1 MNIKDLENLKDGQ
14 QVIELTGWVDNIR
27 DHGGLTFVDLRDFT
41 GSIQLVFDK
50 SGDVDTKLKNEFYI
64 SINGTFKKRDEAL
77 INDKILFGDYEIEVT
92 DLIIINQSKTLPFQI
107 EDSIETDENIRLK
120 YRYLDLRRQ
129 PMKVNIMTRSNTFK
143 SIRSIMNQLNIF
155 EIDTPTLIKSTPEGA
170 KDFLVPSRKSPS
182 NFYALPQSPQMYKQL
197 FMMSGFPNYYQIAK
211 CYRDEDSR
219 KDRQPEFTQLD
230 LEFSDASPELVKS
243 KVEEIVKFVFSDAYD
258 CKIKTPFNTLTYEE
272 AINFYG
278 TDKPDLR
285 IEEKIFDITDIFTDT
300 SINFLNDI
308 LSSQGSVKALHT
320 KELLTRKQI
329 DDLDTEIKELGSNGL
344 GWFKI
349 EDTNIS
355 GPLAKLLND
364 NEKSKLLSYGSG
376 TLLFQAGFIKET
388 ANFLDVIRRTVF
400 QPLNNDVYSFV
411 WIEDFPFFEVEDGEL
426 QPSHHPFTSPKS
438 NEIFKDD
445 PTNATA
451 LHYDLVL
458 NGVELGSGSQ
468 RINNPEI
475 QTLVLE
481 KWGLS
486 KEEISE
492 RFGWFIEAL
501 SYGTPVHAGFA
512 IGIDR
517 LIAEVLNQP
526 SIRDVIPFP
535 KTQSGLDPLTNAP
548 ANICLLYTSP
558 SPRDAHESRMPSSA

>member
-1 MNIKDLENLKDGQ
+1 MNIKELENLKDGQ
-14 QVIELTGWVDNIR
+14 EVVELTGWVDNIR

-41 GSIQLVFDK
+41 GLVQLVFDK
-50 SGDVDTKLKNEFYI
+50 SGDVNTKLKNEFYI
-64 SINGTFKKRDEAL
+64 SINGSFKKRDEGL

-376 TLLFQAGFIKET
+376 TLLFQAGIIKEI

-548 ANICLLYTSP
+548 ANIEEEVLEEYNLKYINK
-558 SPRDAHESRMPSSA
+558 DE

>member
-41 GSIQLVFDK
+41 GLIQLVFDK

-258 CKIKTPFNTLTYEE
+258 CKIKTPFNTFTYEE
-272 AINFYG
+272 AINLYG

-376 TLLFQAGFIKET
+376 TLLFQAGIIKEI

-548 ANICLLYTSP
+548 ANIEEEVLEEYNLKYINK
-558 SPRDAHESRMPSSA
+558 DE

>member
-388 ANFLDVIRRTVF
+388 AYFLDVIRRTVF

-548 ANICLLYTSP
+548 ANIEEEVLEEYNLKYINK
-558 SPRDAHESRMPSSA
+558 DE

>member
-1 MNIKDLENLKDGQ
+1 MNIKELEKLNDGQ
-14 QVIELTGWVDNIR
+14 EVVELTGWVDNIR

-64 SINGTFKKRDEAL
+64 SINGSFKKRDEAL

-107 EDSIETDENIRLK
+107 EDAIETDENIRLK

-272 AINFYG
+272 AINLYG

-285 IEEKIFDITDIFTDT
+285 IEETIFDITDVFTET
-300 SINFLNDI
+300 SINFLKDI
-308 LSSQGSVKALHT
+308 LSSQGSIKALYT
-320 KELLTRKQI
+320 RELLTRKQI

-349 EDTNIS
+349 EDTAIS
-355 GPLAKLLND
+355 GPLAKLLSD

-376 TLLFQAGFIKET
+376 TLLFQAGIIKEI
-388 ANFLDVIRRTVF
+388 ANYLDVIRRTIF

-486 KEEISE
+486 KEDISE

-548 ANICLLYTSP
+548 ANIEEEVLEEYNLKYINK
-558 SPRDAHESRMPSSA
+558 DE

>member
-41 GSIQLVFDK
+41 GLIQLVFDK

-320 KELLTRKQI
+320 NELLTRKQI

-376 TLLFQAGFIKET
+376 TLLFQAGIIKEI

-548 ANICLLYTSP
+548 ANIEEEVLEEYNLKYINK
-558 SPRDAHESRMPSSA
+558 DE

>member
-41 GSIQLVFDK
+41 GLIQLVFDK

-308 LSSQGSVKALHT
+308 LSSQGSIKALHT

-376 TLLFQAGFIKET
+376 TLLFQAGIIKEI
-388 ANFLDVIRRTVF
+388 ANYLDVIRRTVF
-400 QPLNNDVYSFV
+400 QPLNSDVYSFV

-468 RINNPEI
+468 RINDPEI

-486 KEEISE
+486 KEDISE

-548 ANICLLYTSP
+548 ANIEEEVLEEYNLKYINK
-558 SPRDAHESRMPSSA
+558 DE

>member
-14 QVIELTGWVDNIR
+14 RVIELTGWVDNIR

-64 SINGTFKKRDEAL
+64 SINGTFKKRDAAL

-92 DLIIINQSKTLPFQI
+92 DLITINQSKTLPFQI

-376 TLLFQAGFIKET
+376 TLLFQAGIIKEI

-548 ANICLLYTSP
+548 ANIEEEVLEEYNLKYINK
-558 SPRDAHESRMPSSA
+558 DE

>member
-14 QVIELTGWVDNIR
+14 EVVELTGWVDNIR

-41 GSIQLVFDK
+41 GLIQLVFDK
-50 SGDVDTKLKNEFYI
+50 SGDVNTKLKNEFYI
-64 SINGTFKKRDEAL
+64 SINGSFKKRDEGL

-92 DLIIINQSKTLPFQI
+92 ELIIINQSKTLPFQI

-308 LSSQGSVKALHT
+308 LSSQGSIKALHT

-376 TLLFQAGFIKET
+376 TLLFQAGIIKEI
-388 ANFLDVIRRTVF
+388 ASYLDVIRRMVF

-548 ANICLLYTSP
+548 ANIEEEVLEEYNLKYINK
-558 SPRDAHESRMPSSA
+558 DE

>member
-1 MNIKDLENLKDGQ
+1 MNINELTNYKNDD
-14 QVIELTGWVDNIR
+14 QVAGLTGWVDSIR

-50 SGDVDTKLKNEFYI
+50 SGEIDSKLKNEFYI
-64 SINGTFKKRDEAL
+64 SINGLFKKRDKSL
-77 INDKILFGDYEIEVT
+77 VNNKVFLGDSEIEVSE
-92 DLIIINQSKTLPFQI
+92 LEVISISKTLPFQI
-107 EDSIETDENIRLK
+107 TNDIDTDENIRLK
-120 YRYLDLRRQ
+120 YRYLDLRREQ
-129 PMKVNIMTRSNTFK
+129 MKINILTRSNTFK
-143 SIRSIMNQLNIF
+143 SIRSIMNELNIY

-230 LEFSDASPELVKS
+230 LEFSDANPSIVKS
-243 KVEEIVKFVFSDAYD
+243 NIEKIVQYVFSDAYD
-258 CKIKTPFNTLTYEE
+258 CKINTPFKSISYIDAMNL
-272 AINFYG
+272 YG
-278 TDKPDLR
+278 TDKPDMR
-285 IEEKIFDITDIFTDT
+285 IVETLMDISDIFLNTE
-300 SINFLNDI
+300 INFLKDI
-308 LSSQGSVKALHT
+308 ISSGGVIKALHT
-320 KELLTRKQI
+320 DELLSRKQI
-329 DDLDTEIKELGSNGL
+329 DSIDTQIKELGSNGL

-349 EDTNIS
+349 ENKEIS
-355 GPLAKLLND
+355 GPLAKILND
-364 NEKSKLLSYGSG
+364 NEKNEILKHGSG
-376 TLLFQAGFIKET
+376 TLLFQAGELILISQY
-388 ANFLDVIRRTVF
+388 LDLIRRTIF
-400 QPLNNDVYSFV
+400 KPSSDEAYSFI
-411 WIEDFPFFEVEDGEL
+411 WIEDFPFFENENGNL
-426 QPSHHPFTSPKS
+426 QPSHHPFTSPKDD
-438 NEIFKDD
+438 EIFKND
-445 PTNATA
+445 PINATA

-468 RINNPEI
+468 RINKPSI
-475 QTLVLE
+475 QKIVLE

-486 KEEISE
+486 QDEIDD

-517 LIAEVLNQP
+517 LVAEVLNQP

-548 ANICLLYTSP
+548 ASIDEEILEEYNLKYIN
-558 SPRDAHESRMPSSA
+558 RDE

>member
-1 MNIKDLENLKDGQ
+1 LNIKDLENLKDGQ

-41 GSIQLVFDK
+41 GLIQLVFDK

-77 INDKILFGDYEIEVT
+77 VNDKILFGDYEIEVT

-230 LEFSDASPELVKS
+230 LEFSDASSELVKS

-308 LSSQGSVKALHT
+308 LSSQGSIKALHT
-320 KELLTRKQI
+320 KALLTRKQI

-376 TLLFQAGFIKET
+376 TLLFQAGIIKEI
-388 ANFLDVIRRTVF
+388 ANYLDVIRRTVF

-548 ANICLLYTSP
+548 ANIEEEVLEEYNLKYINK
-558 SPRDAHESRMPSSA
+558 DE

>member
-1 MNIKDLENLKDGQ
+1 MNINELTNYKNDD
-14 QVIELTGWVDNIR
+14 QVAGLTGWVDSIR

-50 SGDVDTKLKNEFYI
+50 SGEIDSKLKNEFYI
-64 SINGTFKKRDEAL
+64 SIKGIFKKRDKSL
-77 INDKILFGDYEIEVT
+77 VNNKVFLGDSEIEVSE
-92 DLIIINQSKTLPFQI
+92 LEVISISKTLPFQI
-107 EDSIETDENIRLK
+107 TNDIDTDENIRLK
-120 YRYLDLRRQ
+120 YRYLDLRREQ
-129 PMKVNIMTRSNTFK
+129 MKINILTRSNTFK
-143 SIRSIMNQLNIF
+143 SIRSIMNELNIY

-230 LEFSDASPELVKS
+230 LEFSDANPSLVKS
-243 KVEEIVKFVFSDAYD
+243 NIEKIVQYVFSDAYD
-258 CKIKTPFNTLTYEE
+258 CKINTPFKSISYIDAMNL
-272 AINFYG
+272 YG
-278 TDKPDLR
+278 TDKPDMR
-285 IEEKIFDITDIFTDT
+285 IVETLMDISDIFLNTE
-300 SINFLNDI
+300 INFLKDI
-308 LSSQGSVKALHT
+308 ISSGGVIKALHT
-320 KELLTRKQI
+320 DELLSRKQI
-329 DDLDTEIKELGSNGL
+329 DSIDNQIKELGSNGL

-349 EDTNIS
+349 ENKEIS
-355 GPLAKLLND
+355 GPLAKILND
-364 NEKSKLLSYGSG
+364 NEKNEILKHGSG
-376 TLLFQAGFIKET
+376 TLLFQAGELILISQY
-388 ANFLDVIRRTVF
+388 LDLIRRTIF
-400 QPLNNDVYSFV
+400 KPSSDEAYSFI
-411 WIEDFPFFEVEDGEL
+411 WIEDFPFFENENGNL
-426 QPSHHPFTSPKS
+426 QPSHHPFTSPKDD
-438 NEIFKDD
+438 EIFKND
-445 PTNATA
+445 PINATA

-468 RINNPEI
+468 RINKPSI
-475 QTLVLE
+475 QKIVLE

-486 KEEISE
+486 QDEIDE

-517 LIAEVLNQP
+517 LVAEVLNQP

-548 ANICLLYTSP
+548 ANIDEEILEEYNLKYIN
-558 SPRDAHESRMPSSA
+558 RDE

>member
-1 MNIKDLENLKDGQ
+1 MNIKELENLKDGQ
-14 QVIELTGWVDNIR
+14 EVVELTGWVDNIR

-64 SINGTFKKRDEAL
+64 SINGSFKKRDEAL

-308 LSSQGSVKALHT
+308 LSSQGSIKALHT

-376 TLLFQAGFIKET
+376 TLLFQAGIIKEI

-400 QPLNNDVYSFV
+400 QPLNNEVYSFV

-548 ANICLLYTSP
+548 ANIEEEVLEEYNLKYINK
-558 SPRDAHESRMPSSA
+558 DE

>member
-41 GSIQLVFDK
+41 GLIQLVFDK

-272 AINFYG
+272 AMNFYG

-376 TLLFQAGFIKET
+376 TLLFQAGIIKEI

-548 ANICLLYTSP
+548 ANIEEEVLEEYNLKYINK
-558 SPRDAHESRMPSSA
+558 DE

>member
-41 GSIQLVFDK
+41 GLIQLVFDK

-272 AINFYG
+272 AINLYG

-308 LSSQGSVKALHT
+308 LSSQGSIKALHT

-376 TLLFQAGFIKET
+376 TLLFQAGIIKEI

-548 ANICLLYTSP
+548 ANIEEEVLEEYNLKYINK
-558 SPRDAHESRMPSSA
+558 DE

>member
-64 SINGTFKKRDEAL
+64 SINGTFKKRDESL

-376 TLLFQAGFIKET
+376 TLLFQAGIIKEI

-548 ANICLLYTSP
+548 ANIEEEVLEEYNLKYINK
-558 SPRDAHESRMPSSA
+558 DE

>member
-1 MNIKDLENLKDGQ
+1 MNINELTNYKNDD
-14 QVIELTGWVDNIR
+14 QVAGLTGWVDSIR

-50 SGDVDTKLKNEFYI
+50 SGEIDSKLKNEFYI
-64 SINGTFKKRDEAL
+64 SIKGIFKKRDKSL
-77 INDKILFGDYEIEVT
+77 VNNKVFLGDSEIEVSE
-92 DLIIINQSKTLPFQI
+92 LEVISISKTLPFQI
-107 EDSIETDENIRLK
+107 TNDIDTDENIRLK
-120 YRYLDLRRQ
+120 YRYLDLRREQ
-129 PMKVNIMTRSNTFK
+129 MKINILTRSNTFK
-143 SIRSIMNQLNIF
+143 SIRSIMNELNIY

-230 LEFSDASPELVKS
+230 LEFSDANPSLVKS
-243 KVEEIVKFVFSDAYD
+243 NIEKIVQYVFSDAYD
-258 CKIKTPFNTLTYEE
+258 CKINTPFKSISYIDAMNL
-272 AINFYG
+272 YG
-278 TDKPDLR
+278 TDKPDMR
-285 IEEKIFDITDIFTDT
+285 IVETLMDISDIFLNTE
-300 SINFLNDI
+300 INFLKDI
-308 LSSQGSVKALHT
+308 ISSGGVIKALHT
-320 KELLTRKQI
+320 EQLLSRKQI
-329 DDLDTEIKELGSNGL
+329 DSIDTQIKELGSNGL

-349 EDTNIS
+349 ENKEIS
-355 GPLAKLLND
+355 GPLAKILND
-364 NEKSKLLSYGSG
+364 NEKNEILKHGSG
-376 TLLFQAGFIKET
+376 TLLFQAGELILISQY
-388 ANFLDVIRRTVF
+388 LDLIRRTIF
-400 QPLNNDVYSFV
+400 KPSSDEAYSFI
-411 WIEDFPFFEVEDGEL
+411 WIEDFPFFENENGNL
-426 QPSHHPFTSPKS
+426 QPSHHPFTSPKDD
-438 NEIFKDD
+438 EIFKND
-445 PTNATA
+445 PINATA

-468 RINNPEI
+468 RINKPSI
-475 QTLVLE
+475 QKIVLE

-486 KEEISE
+486 QDEIDE

-501 SYGTPVHAGFA
+501 SYGTPEHAGFA

-517 LIAEVLNQP
+517 LVAEVLNQP

-548 ANICLLYTSP
+548 ANIDEEILEEYNLKYIN
-558 SPRDAHESRMPSSA
+558 RDE

>member
-1 MNIKDLENLKDGQ
+1 MNINELTNYKNDD
-14 QVIELTGWVDNIR
+14 QVAGLTGWVDSIR

-50 SGDVDTKLKNEFYI
+50 SGEIDSKLKNEFYI
-64 SINGTFKKRDEAL
+64 SIKGIFKKRDKSL
-77 INDKILFGDYEIEVT
+77 VNNKVFLGDSEIEVSE
-92 DLIIINQSKTLPFQI
+92 LEVISISKTLPFQI
-107 EDSIETDENIRLK
+107 SNDIDTDENIRLK
-120 YRYLDLRRQ
+120 YRYLDLRREQ
-129 PMKVNIMTRSNTFK
+129 MKINILTRSNTFK
-143 SIRSIMNQLNIF
+143 SIRSIMNELNIY

-230 LEFSDASPELVKS
+230 LEFSDANPSLVKS
-243 KVEEIVKFVFSDAYD
+243 NIEKIVQYVFSDAYD
-258 CKIKTPFNTLTYEE
+258 CKINTPFKSISYIDAMNL
-272 AINFYG
+272 YG
-278 TDKPDLR
+278 TDKPDMR
-285 IEEKIFDITDIFTDT
+285 IVETLMDISDIFLNTE
-300 SINFLNDI
+300 INFLKDI
-308 LSSQGSVKALHT
+308 ISSGGVIKALHT
-320 KELLTRKQI
+320 DELLSRKQI
-329 DDLDTEIKELGSNGL
+329 DSIDTQIKELGSNGL

-349 EDTNIS
+349 ENKEIS
-355 GPLAKLLND
+355 GPLAKILND
-364 NEKSKLLSYGSG
+364 NEKNEILKHGSG
-376 TLLFQAGFIKET
+376 TLLFQAGELILISQY
-388 ANFLDVIRRTVF
+388 LDLIRRTIF
-400 QPLNNDVYSFV
+400 KPSSDEAYSFI
-411 WIEDFPFFEVEDGEL
+411 WIEDFPFFENENGNL
-426 QPSHHPFTSPKS
+426 QPSHHPFTSPKDD
-438 NEIFKDD
+438 EIFKND
-445 PTNATA
+445 PINATA

-468 RINNPEI
+468 RINKPSI
-475 QTLVLE
+475 QKIVLE

-486 KEEISE
+486 QDEIDE

-517 LIAEVLNQP
+517 LVAEVLNQP

-548 ANICLLYTSP
+548 ANIDEEILEEYNLKYIN
-558 SPRDAHESRMPSSA
+558 RDE

>member
-41 GSIQLVFDK
+41 GLIQLVFDK

-64 SINGTFKKRDEAL
+64 SINGTFKKRDAAL

-376 TLLFQAGFIKET
+376 TLLFQAGIIKEI

-548 ANICLLYTSP
+548 ANIEEEVLEEYNLKYINK
-558 SPRDAHESRMPSSA
+558 DE

>member
-64 SINGTFKKRDEAL
+64 SINGTFKKRDSAL

-329 DDLDTEIKELGSNGL
+329 DDLDTDIKELGSNGL

-376 TLLFQAGFIKET
+376 TLLFQAGIIKEI

-548 ANICLLYTSP
+548 ANIEEEVLEEYNLKYINK
-558 SPRDAHESRMPSSA
+558 DE

>member
-41 GSIQLVFDK
+41 GLIQLVFDK

-129 PMKVNIMTRSNTFK
+129 PMKVNIITRSNTFK

-376 TLLFQAGFIKET
+376 TLLFQAGIIKEI

-548 ANICLLYTSP
+548 ANIEEEVLEEYNLKYINK
-558 SPRDAHESRMPSSA
+558 DE

>member
-14 QVIELTGWVDNIR
+14 EVVELTGWVDNIR

-41 GSIQLVFDK
+41 GLIQLVFDK
-50 SGDVDTKLKNEFYI
+50 SGDVNTKLKNEFYI
-64 SINGTFKKRDEAL
+64 SINGSFKKRDEGL

-107 EDSIETDENIRLK
+107 EDSIETDENKRLK

-230 LEFSDASPELVKS
+230 LEFSDANPELVKS
-243 KVEEIVKFVFSDAYD
+243 KVEEIIKFVFSDAYD

-272 AINFYG
+272 AINLYG

-285 IEEKIFDITDIFTDT
+285 IEETIFDITDIFTET
-300 SINFLNDI
+300 SINFLKDI
-308 LSSQGSVKALHT
+308 LSSQGTIKALHT

-376 TLLFQAGFIKET
+376 TLLFQAGIIKEI

-535 KTQSGLDPLTNAP
+535 KTQSGLDPLTSAP
-548 ANICLLYTSP
+548 AYIEEEALEEYNLKYINK
-558 SPRDAHESRMPSSA
+558 DE

>member
-1 MNIKDLENLKDGQ
+1 MNIKDLEKLKDGQ
-14 QVIELTGWVDNIR
+14 EVVELTGWVDNIR

-64 SINGTFKKRDEAL
+64 SINGSFKKRDEAL

-107 EDSIETDENIRLK
+107 EDAIETDENIRLK

-272 AINFYG
+272 AINLYG

-285 IEEKIFDITDIFTDT
+285 IEETIFDITDVFTET
-300 SINFLNDI
+300 SINFLKDI
-308 LSSQGSVKALHT
+308 LSSQGSIKALYT
-320 KELLTRKQI
+320 RELLTRKQI

-349 EDTNIS
+349 EDTAIS
-355 GPLAKLLND
+355 GPLAKLLSD

-376 TLLFQAGFIKET
+376 TLLFQAGIIKEI
-388 ANFLDVIRRTVF
+388 ANYLDVIRRTVF

-486 KEEISE
+486 KEDISE

-548 ANICLLYTSP
+548 ANIEEEVLEEYNLKYINK
-558 SPRDAHESRMPSSA
+558 DE

>member
-1 MNIKDLENLKDGQ
+1 MNINELVNSKNDALVEN
-14 QVIELTGWVDNIR
+14 LTGWVDSIR

-41 GSIQLVFDK
+41 GTVQLVFDK
-50 SGDVDTKLKNEFYI
+50 SGEVDTKLKNEYYI
-64 SINGTFKKRDEAL
+64 SINGLFKKRDKEL
-77 INDKILFGDYEIEVT
+77 VNNKIFLGDFEVEVT
-92 DLIIINQSKTLPFQI
+92 KLNVINVSKTLPFQI
-107 EDSIETDENIRLK
+107 EKDIDTDENIRLK
-120 YRYLDLRRQ
+120 YRYLDLRRE

-143 SIRSIMNQLNIF
+143 SIRSVMNDLNIF

-197 FMMSGFPNYYQIAK
+197 FMMAGFPNYYQIAK

-230 LEFSDASPELVKS
+230 LEFSDASPSLVKS
-243 KVEEIVKFVFSDAYD
+243 NIEKIVKFVFSDSYD
-258 CKIKTPFNTLTYEE
+258 CKIETPFKSISYNDSMNL
-272 AINFYG
+272 YG
-278 TDKPDLR
+278 TDKPDMR
-285 IEEKIFDITDIFTDT
+285 ITETLNDITDFFNNTE
-300 SINFLNDI
+300 INFLKDI
-308 LSSQGSVKALHT
+308 LKNGGLIKALHT

-329 DDLDTEIKELGSNGL
+329 DTLDTDIKEMGSNGL

-349 EDTNIS
+349 DNKEIT
-355 GPLAKLLND
+355 GPLAKLLKES
-364 NEKSKLLSYGSG
+364 EKSEILKLGSG
-376 TLLFQAGFIKET
+376 TLLFQAGDLHSI
-388 ANFLDVIRRTVF
+388 AQYLDFIRRTIF
-400 QPLNNDVYSFV
+400 KPSLNDMYSFV
-411 WIEDFPFFEVEDGEL
+411 WIEDFPFFEYEDGKL
-426 QPSHHPFTSPKS
+426 QPSHHPFTSPKD
-438 NEIFKDD
+438 NETFKND
-445 PTNATA
+445 PINAIA

-468 RINNPEI
+468 RINNPDM
-475 QTLVLE
+475 QKLVLQ

-486 KEEISE
+486 EEEIEE

-517 LIAEVLNQP
+517 LVAEVLKQP

-548 ANICLLYTSP
+548 ANIDEIVLEEYNLKYINK
-558 SPRDAHESRMPSSA
+558 DE